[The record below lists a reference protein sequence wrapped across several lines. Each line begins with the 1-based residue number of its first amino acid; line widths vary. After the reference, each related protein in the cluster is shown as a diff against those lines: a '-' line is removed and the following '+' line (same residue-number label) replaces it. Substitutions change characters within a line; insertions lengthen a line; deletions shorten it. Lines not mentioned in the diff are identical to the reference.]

1 MKTVFAPAV
10 KLLNRLTYPR
20 KFGLIGL
27 LFALPLGLVTF
38 FLVKELNDRIAFSA
52 KEQLGNEYLRPVQQF
67 ASDLRDHR
75 GLTWARADQQNAA
88 EELRRIEEQL
98 QRDVQEIDKVDRK
111 LGETLRTTPRWT
123 AIREEWRSLP
133 GSAKTAAPIDP
144 TNRHTVLIADLL
156 ALMSQVGDRSNLI
169 LDPDLDSYYLMDLT
183 VNRLPLLTEQI
194 GQVRGF
200 SSGPASRETT
210 FGLDQLRQQNLA
222 SAIEFQKETL
232 KHHLDVAFRETLD
245 TKLSEDLEPAMKRSV
260 AATERFLE
268 LITDATDRA
277 SGTRASAD
285 EVWQQGSE
293 TLAEYNKLYSLT
305 SVALDRLLQA
315 RVTMLANRRLFV
327 AAVTFLCV
335 LLVVYL
341 FVAFYLAVM
350 RTVAQL
356 DEASQR
362 FISGQSDGVTIR
374 VDTHDELG
382 QVTRSFGALAARLVT
397 TNAQLAGV
405 LEAATQFSIIST
417 DVNGLITVFNSGAQN
432 LLGYSADEMI
442 GKQTPQILHV
452 LEEVVARGEEL
463 SRELGYRVEGFDVFV
478 AYAKQGRFDR
488 REWTYVRKDGSQF
501 TVSLVV
507 TAVKSAT
514 GEITGFLGV
523 ADDITLRKQTE
534 RHHLAARESAEQA
547 ARAKGEFLA
556 NMSHEIRTPMNGIIG
571 MADLALDTSLTSEQR
586 EYLEVVKT
594 SANSL
599 LRIINDILDF
609 SKIEAGKLE
618 LDPRPFRLRDSL
630 GDTMKTLATRA
641 HEKEL
646 ELLWQTAP
654 DVPDGL
660 IGDAGRLR
668 QILVNLC
675 GNAIKFTERGEVSVS
690 VELVSL
696 TESSARLSVFVR
708 DTGIGIPQDK
718 QTLIFEAFSQADA
731 STTRAYGGTGLGL
744 SISRQLVR
752 IMGGDLSVN
761 SEEAKG
767 STFFFEIE
775 LPLSH
780 VPEDASESD
789 LHVDLTGVRVLVVDD
804 NQTNRRIL
812 EVMLMGWKMQPTLA
826 DSGPA
831 ALEEMRR
838 AASQGMPFDLVLTDC
853 HMPQMDGFMFVEE
866 LQKHPDLARST
877 IMMLTSADRQGAYE
891 RCHQLGIAATLLKP
905 LKQLELQKSIIEIL
919 SKVDGSQRQPTPIS
933 AASPSTNGLRLRIL
947 LAEDNQ
953 INQQVA
959 IRLLNKLGHEV
970 QVVENGQLALDAL
983 QKSEFDV
990 VLMDVQMPVLDG
1002 FKAVAAI
1009 REKERSTGQH
1019 QLVIAMTAHAMS
1031 GDRNRCLDAGM
1042 DDYVGKPISATAVS
1056 EALSRVIEGSPAA
1069 LDAVSQNS
1077 VDYLESS
1084 LDPSPIDFEAALAKF
1099 DGDRDF
1105 LNELFDIFL
1114 QTTPEMVASLKSAV
1128 EKRDLRA
1135 AGKAA
1140 HLIKGSVS
1148 NFCAEPAYAAALRLE
1163 QICRNGTLDEFV
1175 SAHQVVAHEIHRLIN
1190 ALKKQPAK
1198 PGAAAGS

>member
-1 MKTVFAPAV
+1 MRMVFAPAV
-10 KLLNRLTYPR
+10 RLLNQLTYPR

-27 LFALPLGLVTF
+27 LFGLPLGLVTF
-38 FLVKELNDRIAFSA
+38 FLVRELNDRIEFSA

-75 GLTWARADQQNAA
+75 GLTWARADHQQTP
-88 EELRRIEEQL
+88 EELRQVEERL

-111 LGETLRTTPRWT
+111 HGETLRTTPMWI
-123 AIREEWRSLP
+123 AIKDKWRSLP
-133 GSAKTAAPIDP
+133 VSATTAPPVDP
-144 TNRHTVLIADLL
+144 ANRHTVLIADLL
-156 ALMSQVGDRSNLI
+156 ALMSQAGDQSNLI

-183 VNRLPLLTEQI
+183 VSRLPLVTERI

-200 SSGPASRETT
+200 RSAAMGRETT
-210 FGLDQLRQQNLA
+210 LELDHLRQQNLA
-222 SAIEFQKETL
+222 SAIEFHRETL
-232 KHHLDVAFRETLD
+232 KHHLAVAFRETHD
-245 TKLSEDLEPAMKRSV
+245 TALSKDLEPTMKRCV
-260 AATERFLE
+260 AATDRFLE
-268 LITDATDRA
+268 LIDDANERP
-277 SGTRASAD
+277 SA
-285 EVWQQGSE
+285 EGVWQQGNE
-293 TLAEYNKLYSLT
+293 TLAEYDNLYSLT
-305 SVALDRLLQA
+305 SAALDRLLQA
-315 RVTMLANRRLFV
+315 RVTKLANRRLFV
-327 AAVTFLCV
+327 AAVTFLCA

-356 DEASQR
+356 DDASQR
-362 FISGQSDGVTIR
+362 LISGQSNGAKIH
-374 VDTHDELG
+374 VDTQDELG
-382 QVTRSFGALAARLVT
+382 QVTRSFGALAAQLVT
-397 TNAQLAGV
+397 ANAQLAGV
-405 LEAATQFSIIST
+405 LDAATQVSIIST

-442 GKQTPQILHV
+442 GKQTPKIIHV
-452 LEEVVARGEEL
+452 LDEVVARGEEL
-463 SRELGYRVEGFDVFV
+463 SRELRYRVEGFEVFV

-488 REWTYVRKDGSQF
+488 REWTYVRKDGSLF

-507 TAVKSAT
+507 TAVKNAT

-523 ADDITLRKQTE
+523 AEDITLRKQAE
-534 RHHLAARESAEQA
+534 RHLLAARESAEQA

-571 MADLALDTSLTSEQR
+571 MADLALDTTLTSEQR
-586 EYLEVVKT
+586 EYLEVVKL

-618 LDPRPFRLRDSL
+618 LDPYPFRLRDSL

-668 QILVNLC
+668 QILVNLS

-696 TESSARLSVFVR
+696 TDSRARLRFSVR

-718 QTLIFEAFSQADA
+718 QRLIFEAFSQADA
-731 STTRAYGGTGLGL
+731 STSRAYGGTGLGL

-752 IMGGDLSVN
+752 LMGGDLSLKSDVG
-761 SEEAKG
+761 KG
-767 STFFFEIE
+767 SSFFFEIE

-780 VPEDASESD
+780 VPADASESD
-789 LHVDLTGVRVLVVDD
+789 LLFDLTGVRVLVVDD

-812 EVMLMGWKMQPTLA
+812 ELMLKGWKMQPTLA
-826 DSGPA
+826 DGGPA

-838 AASQGMPFDLVLTDC
+838 AASNGRPFDLVLTDC
-853 HMPQMDGFMFVEE
+853 HMPHMDGFMFVEE
-866 LQKHPDLARST
+866 LKKHPELARST

-905 LKQLELQKSIIEIL
+905 LKQLELRQTIVEIL
-919 SKVDGSQRQPTPIS
+919 GNVDRSQRQPTPTA
-933 AASPSTNGLRLRIL
+933 AASHSTNGLKLRLL
-947 LAEDNQ
+947 LAEDNRV
-953 INQQVA
+953 NQQVA
-959 IRLLNKLGHEV
+959 IRMLNKLGHDV
-970 QVVENGQLALDAL
+970 TVVEDGQLALDAL
-983 QKSEFDV
+983 QTNDFDV

-1009 REKERSTGQH
+1009 REQERSTGRH

-1031 GDRNRCLDAGM
+1031 GDRKRCLDAGM
-1042 DDYVGKPISATAVS
+1042 DDYVSKPISATAIS
-1056 EALSRVIEGSPAA
+1056 EALTRAVEGSRAA
-1069 LDAVSQNS
+1069 LEAAAQNS
-1077 VDYLESS
+1077 AVTPEGS
-1084 LDPSPIDFEAALAKF
+1084 LAPSPFDFEVALAKF

-1105 LNELFDIFL
+1105 LNELFGIFL
-1114 QTTPEMVASLKSAV
+1114 QTAPEMLASLNTAV
-1128 EKRDLRA
+1128 ARCDVHA
-1135 AGKAA
+1135 AGESA
-1140 HLIKGSVS
+1140 HLIKGTVA
-1148 NFCAEPAYAAALRLE
+1148 NFCANPTYAAALRLE
-1163 QICRNGTLDEFV
+1163 EICRNGNIEEFA
-1175 SAHQVVAHEIHRLIN
+1175 SAHHDVIHEVDRLIN
-1190 ALKKQPAK
+1190 AMKRQPATSQ
-1198 PGAAAGS
+1198 AATPL